1 MGKTWRSVTCLKE
14 HPPIRLVLIL
24 FSYPPLSRP
33 RQNATITHGPSPSQN
48 LAPHAAPPLRQ
59 RSGRGRHYRPH
70 PLGNRFGAVP
80 AGGPV
85 HLHLG
90 TEIAGLYRLPAADLL
105 PARPHQADGLGR
117 RINRA
122 ARRI

>member
-14 HPPIRLVLIL
+14 HPTDPVSSDFVLI
-24 FSYPPLSRP
+24 SPLSRP

-105 PARPHQADGLGR
+105 PARPHQADGHGR
-117 RINRA
+117 RIDRA
-122 ARRI
+122 ARRV